1 MLKVFPH
8 PIPKT
13 RNYKYSFLCLPDLP
27 LEILCFWDWSLEIIM
42 LFKFRI
48 NTWLTMSFQK
58 SFKFFVF
65 SLQPL
70 NINLGTSRILASFKI
85 NISYLKW
92 RTPEKENDF
101 VIEKLLAHSLVQ
113 TIFIDSPSPS
123 SNAAYSFKTL
133 TVYSFVQAMCWEH
146 S

>member
-1 MLKVFPH
+1 
-8 PIPKT
+8 
-13 RNYKYSFLCLPDLP
+13 
-27 LEILCFWDWSLEIIM
+27 
-42 LFKFRI
+42 
-48 NTWLTMSFQK
+48 MSFQK
-58 SFKFFVF
+58 SFHFFVF

-70 NINLGTSRILASFKI
+70 NVNLGTSRILAGFKI

-101 VIEKLLAHSLVQ
+101 VIAKLVAQSLVQ

-123 SNAAYSFKTL
+123 SNAACNFKTL
-133 TVYSFVQAMCWEH
+133 TVYSSVQAMCWEY